1 MLQFLTHSLTQ
12 SSRPSLKNYLRPSW
26 FVFNFLLILLWS
38 SHAEAA
44 RLLSWRFEPNQNQLS
59 FSTDGGVQ
67 PAALMLSNPARLVI
81 DLPGT
86 SRGGIAP
93 NQFVG
98 GLIREVR
105 VGQYNAQ
112 TTRIVVELAAGYTID
127 PRQVVFQPNGSNQWL
142 VRLPQPTAQSQTLP
156 TTNIPVPNVGNS
168 PIFNPNASSGLPFQV
183 TQSGFFLTGVTGNAQ
198 IRNRRS
204 DDRRTVELEVEG
216 ASFPAGLLG
225 QTIAVNRYG
234 VGQVQFTQNRNSPSI
249 VNIAMSVNNDA
260 PDWQGLYNRQAQ
272 GLLLAPVGVSTSQL
286 ESASV
291 ANPVANAP
299 NSRLAVIRGLEL
311 SSDRTQ
317 LLIRSDQPIRATGS
331 LDANRNF
338 RITIPN
344 AQVGNPLPQPRLDI
358 NSPISRLQVIQ
369 QDSQTVVINLQPSL
383 GANLGQISQVNS
395 QLTALNIFPQ
405 SLANPLPPLSSLPP
419 LPPQSPISPI
429 SPIFPINPPNQSNP
443 SIDLPAVRGRQLVVI
458 DPGHGG
464 RDPGAVGIGGLRE
477 SGIVI
482 DISQQVADLLE
493 QQGVQ
498 VRMTRTTD
506 VEVDLAPRVNMA
518 NQVNATV
525 FVSIHANAI
534 SMSRPEVNGVET
546 FYFSSGRDLA
556 ASIQRSILEAIPE
569 MNDRRARQANFY
581 VLRNTRMP
589 AALVEVGFVTGAE
602 DAPRLRDPA
611 FRSRMAAAIARGI
624 LRYIQ

>member
-1 MLQFLTHSLTQ
+1 M
-12 SSRPSLKNYLRPSW
+12 
-26 FVFNFLLILLWS
+26 FNFLLILLWS

-67 PAALMLSNPARLVI
+67 PTALMLNNPARLVI
-81 DLPGT
+81 DFAG
-86 SRGGIAP
+86 SRGSVAP

-105 VGQYNAQ
+105 VGQYDTQ

-142 VRLPQPTAQSQTLP
+142 VRLPQPQILPQSQTFP
-156 TTNIPVPNVGNS
+156 TTNVPVPNVGNS
-168 PIFNPNASSGLPFQV
+168 PIFNPIASSGIPFQI
-183 TQSGFFLTGVTGNAQ
+183 TQSGFFLTGVTGNAE

-204 DDRRTVELEVEG
+204 DDRRTIELEVEG
-216 ASFPAGLLG
+216 AAFPPGLLG
-225 QTIAVNRYG
+225 QTIPVNRYG
-234 VGQVQFTQNRNSPSI
+234 VGQIQFTQNRNSPSI
-249 VNIAMSVNNDA
+249 VNIALSVNNDA

-291 ANPVANAP
+291 ANPIDNA
-299 NSRLAVIRGLEL
+299 STSGLAVIRGLEL
-311 SSDRTQ
+311 SGDRSQ
-317 LLIRSDQPIRATGS
+317 LLIRSDQPVRVTGS
-331 LDANRNF
+331 FDANRNF

-344 AQVGNPLPQPRLDI
+344 AQVSNPLPQPRLDL
-358 NSPISRLQVIQ
+358 NSPIARLQVVQ
-369 QDSQTVVINLQPSL
+369 QDPQTVVINLQPSL
-383 GANLGQISQVNS
+383 GATLGQISQVNS
-395 QLTALNIFPQ
+395 QVTALNIFPQ
-405 SLANPLPPLSSLPP
+405 ALANPLPPLSSPPP

-429 SPIFPINPPNQSNP
+429 SPINPVTPINPPNQPNP
-443 SIDLPAVRGRQLVVI
+443 SIDLPSVRGRQLVVI

-518 NQVNATV
+518 NQANATV

-546 FYFSSGRDLA
+546 FYFSSGQGLA
-556 ASIQRSILEAIPE
+556 NSIQRSILEAIPE
-569 MNDRRARQANFY
+569 MNDRRVRQANFY

>member
-1 MLQFLTHSLTQ
+1 MLQFLPRSLTHSLTN
-12 SSRPSLKNYLRPSW
+12 SLRHSW
-26 FVFNFLLILLWS
+26 FLFNFLLILLWS
-38 SHAEAA
+38 SNAEAA

-67 PAALMLSNPARLVI
+67 PTALMINNPARLVI
-81 DLPGT
+81 DFAG
-86 SRGGIAP
+86 SRGSVAP

-105 VGQYNAQ
+105 VGQYDAQ
-112 TTRIVVELAAGYTID
+112 TTRIVVELAAGYSID
-127 PRQVVFQPNGSNQWL
+127 PRQVVFQPNGNNQWL
-142 VRLPQPTAQSQTLP
+142 VRLPQPLPQSRPLP
-156 TTNIPVPNVGNS
+156 TTTVPVPNIANS
-168 PIFNPNASSGLPFQV
+168 PIFNPRASGSSGIPFQV
-183 TQSGFFLTGVTGNAQ
+183 TQSGFFLTGVTGNVQ

-204 DDRRTVELEVEG
+204 DDRRTIELEVEG
-216 ASFPAGLLG
+216 AGFPPGLLG

-260 PDWQGLYNRQAQ
+260 PDWQGLYNNQAQ
-272 GLLLAPVGVSTSQL
+272 GLLLAPVGVGAVQL
-286 ESASV
+286 ESA
-291 ANPVANAP
+291 PVANAP
-299 NSRLAVIRGLEL
+299 TSSLAVIRGLEL

-317 LLIRSDQPIRATGS
+317 LLIRSDQPVRATGS
-331 LDANRNF
+331 FDANRNF

-369 QDSQTVVINLQPSL
+369 QDPQTVIVNLQPSL
-383 GANLGQISQVNS
+383 GATLGQINQLNS
-395 QLTALNIFPQ
+395 QTTALRLFPQ
-405 SLANPLPPLSSLPP
+405 AIANPLPPLSSLPP

-429 SPIFPINPPNQSNP
+429 NPITPINPPNQPNP
-443 SIDLPAVRGRQLVVI
+443 SIDLPVVRGRQLVVI

-518 NQVNATV
+518 NQANATV

-546 FYFSSGRDLA
+546 FYFSSGRSLSD
-556 ASIQRSILEAIPE
+556 SIQRSILEAIPE
-569 MNDRRARQANFY
+569 MNDRRVRRANFY

-602 DAPRLRDPA
+602 DAARLRDPA